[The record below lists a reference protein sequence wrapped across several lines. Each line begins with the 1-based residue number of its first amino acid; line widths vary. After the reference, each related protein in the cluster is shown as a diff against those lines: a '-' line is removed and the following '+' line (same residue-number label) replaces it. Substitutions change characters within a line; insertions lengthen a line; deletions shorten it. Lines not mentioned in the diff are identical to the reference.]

1 MQAKFVAAAALLL
14 VCTGCSAVQPVEV
27 PFYQTGSVFG
37 SAALLRWN
45 EEWYLEADRTEK
57 DFPAV
62 RLNSSSTGETTA
74 MAAVEND
81 GEIADAIYRN
91 GSFYIAVTN
100 PSENKAAIDYT
111 VYKVSN
117 SNSELLLQGE
127 CGNYLSQAPAFAH
140 LRDGTVLVVQ
150 DHAGGLGL
158 YRIPDH
164 SFESVQ
170 ELSTEAAAL
179 ISVTPKIYNNRIAL
193 FAESETGA
201 RLLVY
206 DIDFSTGEASVCSE
220 IPFENGAGMID
231 YALSEE
237 KLIVCQQTAA
247 SAGIEP
253 EYELCVYQLA
263 AGELVQRES
272 LGKQPVY
279 PVCGLKAGAFLCQD
293 DGGALFVIRSDQ
305 LDARHILNQMGNG
318 PFAVSCSGG
327 VHSIV
332 NSDGVIYAVDVQE
345 PVQAEFSSSAPVL
358 SYTPNSTS
366 ENQYVNEAGLQVLI
380 SYNNDLLPTYQAEM
394 IYAVYEPGSDR
405 FRFQLS
411 YLQDGRRYFLESS
424 FRWSD
429 QALLTYSINEYQ
441 QGPDASLP
449 AAVLRPLTEQHL
461 LSIAQTLYT
470 DLAAHCSE

>member
-1 MQAKFVAAAALLL
+1 MAAAAALLL
-14 VCTGCSAVQPVEV
+14 VCTGCSAVQPEEV
-27 PFYQTGSVFG
+27 SFYQTGSVFD
-37 SAALLRWN
+37 SAALLRWD
-45 EEWYLEADRTEK
+45 EDWYLEAGRTENGL
-57 DFPAV
+57 PAV
-62 RLNSSSTGETTA
+62 RLKSSSTGETAA

-91 GSFYIAVTN
+91 GSFYITATN
-100 PSENKAAIDYT
+100 HSENKAAIDYT

-127 CGNYLSQAPAFAH
+127 CGNYLSQAPVFAH
-140 LRDGTVLVVQ
+140 LKDGTVLVVQ

-164 SFESVQ
+164 VFESVQ
-170 ELSTEAAAL
+170 ELSVEDTAL
-179 ISVTPKIYNNRIAL
+179 ISVTPKIYNNKIAL
-193 FAESETGA
+193 FAESEAGA

-206 DIDFSTGEASVCSE
+206 DIDFSAGEASVCSE
-220 IPFENGAGMID
+220 VPFENGAGMID

-237 KLIVCQQTAA
+237 ELIICQQTAD

-279 PVCGLKAGAFLCQD
+279 PVCGLKAGSFLCQD
-293 DGGALFVIRSDQ
+293 DGGSLFVIRSDR
-305 LDARHILNQMGNG
+305 LGARHALNQMGNG

-327 VHSIV
+327 VYYIV
-332 NSDGVIYAVDVQE
+332 SSDGVIYAVDVQA
-345 PVQAEFSSSAPVL
+345 PVQSENSSSAPML
-358 SYTPNSTS
+358 SYTPNHTS

-429 QALLTYSINEYQ
+429 QALLAYSINEYQ
-441 QGPDASLP
+441 QGLDASLP
-449 AAVLRPLTEQHL
+449 ASVLQPLTEHHL
-461 LSIAQTLYT
+461 LSIAQTLYA
-470 DLAAHCSE
+470 DLAAHCSK